1 MIYVNT
7 ILLLLILIS
16 VTVNLNRIVDALKGT
31 KTIEE
36 TKEVKPKK
44 LLGTGRKG
52 LMKRSFSS
60 NDDEFDVVFEIYEIE
75 RSAKRSK
82 IGILSQQTSKGKYA
96 TDAYKSHL
104 KDMWDQA
111 WVDDKD
117 VEWLEESK
125 ELVREDKINNIL
137 D

>member
-7 ILLLLILIS
+7 VILLLILLS
-16 VTVNLNRIVDALKGT
+16 VTVNLNRIVTALKT
-31 KTIEE
+31 KDTTEE
-36 TKEVKPKK
+36 KEVKPKK

-96 TDAYKSHL
+96 TEEYKAHL
-104 KDMWDQA
+104 KGMWDQA
-111 WVDDKD
+111 WIDDKD

>member
-7 ILLLLILIS
+7 ILLVLILIS
-16 VTVNLNRIVDALKGT
+16 VTVNLNRIVDLLKE
-31 KTIEE
+31 KKEE
-36 TKEVKPKK
+36 TKEEVKPKK

-125 ELVREDKINNIL
+125 ELIREDKINNIL